1 MDNDKTTNPTFDKVR
16 AVIDDMRKK
25 EAELWA
31 RKATTEGVGAFAAA
45 LMLDGF
51 ASRLEQAVG
60 DAPRPAGAPSPALE
74 HMGYQVE
81 VDSPGRFA
89 FSLETPFEGASVR
102 AEMSGNGRD
111 WAGIVQIVNNRGTG
125 WIASYG
131 FRDMSRFVA
140 KSLLRTIAIEVR
152 RAYCHRGQKIRKR
165 AQARAAAK
173 MQAGPSPAIGTGD
186 GIYHTPQAALDA
198 ILQSPPLEP
207 TGEPMEEQTR

>member
-25 EAELWA
+25 EAELSA
-31 RKATTEGVGAFAAA
+31 RKATTEGVGAFAA

-102 AEMSGNGRD
+102 AEMHGNGRD

-131 FRDMSRFVA
+131 FRDMCRFVA
-140 KSLLRTIAIEVR
+140 KSLLRTIAIQVR

-173 MQAGPSPAIGTGD
+173 RQAERSPAIRTGD

-198 ILQSPPLEP
+198 ILQNPPLPEP
-207 TGEPMEEQTR
+207 TGEPTEEQTR